1 MTSML
6 EQAGLRSGPAPHP
19 LHPDASELAGL
30 WGRYEHDGEPLAREE
45 LVLAYAP
52 LVEYI
57 AERMATRLPRHIE
70 VGDLVSYGME
80 GLISAIGHFA
90 PDRNIRFETYAFSRI
105 RGAMIDELRA
115 MDWVPRSVRKR
126 SRALDAASG
135 KLRDRFQRAPSECE
149 MAAELGIGL
158 DVLNGWRAD
167 SSCTTVGALDEPQ
180 TGNDP
185 NGADLSLVDVLED
198 PGSGDPADIMQAS
211 ESKKGMVAAISLL
224 PERERLVISLYYFE
238 GLTMREIGKLRGVS
252 ESRISQLHAKAV
264 LDLRAQLPNDE
275 DALDLSAC
283 SPG

>member
-1 MTSML
+1 MSML
-6 EQAGLRSGPAPHP
+6 EQVGLRPGLPPHGP
-19 LHPDASELAGL
+19 LHPGASELAGL

-70 VGDLVSYGME
+70 IGDLVSYGME
-80 GLISAIGHFA
+80 GLMSAIGHFD

-126 SRALDAASG
+126 SRALDVASG
-135 KLRDRFQRAPSECE
+135 KLRDRLHRAPSDGE

-158 DVLNGWRAD
+158 DVLQGWQTD
-167 SSCTTVGALDEPQ
+167 SSCSTLGALDEPQ
-180 TGNDP
+180 TGNDA

-198 PGSGDPADIMQAS
+198 PGSGDPADIMEAS
-211 ESKKGMVAAISLL
+211 ESKQGMLAAVALL
-224 PERERLVISLYYFE
+224 PEQERLVISLYYFE
-238 GLTMREIGKLRGVS
+238 GLTMREIGTMRGVS

-275 DALDLSAC
+275 GALDLRAP

>member
-1 MTSML
+1 ML
-6 EQAGLRSGPAPHP
+6 VQTGLRSELPAHP
-19 LHPDASELAGL
+19 GELAEL
-30 WGRYEHDGEPLAREE
+30 WGRYEHGGEEVASEE

-70 VGDLVSYGME
+70 VSDLISYGFE
-80 GLISAIGHFA
+80 GLVSAIGHFE
-90 PDRNIRFETYAFSRI
+90 PHRNIRFETYAFSRI

-115 MDWVPRSVRKR
+115 MDWVPRSVRRR

-135 KLRDRFQRAPSECE
+135 KLRDRFQRAPSEGE

-158 DVLNGWRAD
+158 DVLHGWRAD

-180 TGNDP
+180 TGTDP

-211 ESKKGMVAAISLL
+211 ESKKGMVAAIALL
-224 PERERLVISLYYFE
+224 PEHERLVISLYYFE